1 MENLEIA
8 DQTPFSLI
16 DESRRHLACHPLYVQ
31 VGTETFQNVGDK
43 IEIIVQRQPQEVSR
57 TGPELFFNPGSADYL
72 KLVELYGMKRQGGDE
87 GTLVQKHFSC
97 LPGESQDEMRTR
109 FQAPFRR
116 HRQSLDGGSHIVS
129 ASNPLQ
135 CAVIAGFNAIFN
147 LDHGLAEA
155 FPSPSREG
163 PSVLQG
169 CQPVQLLLIHAVRP
183 RAYYNADHR
192 RMRKGLG
199 IEFHKALKRSVSI

>member
-1 MENLEIA
+1 MEGDVPRELCGNVYFPRKDFRTGRDEQYVIEGEAFRNLGIYESLHCDKIIWAKIQNIPQIAIDGTVFPQQAGSSGGRRREETALECIAGFKPVVEEMENLEIA

-87 GTLVQKHFSC
+87 GTL
-97 LPGESQDEMRTR
+97 
-109 FQAPFRR
+109 
-116 HRQSLDGGSHIVS
+116 
-129 ASNPLQ
+129 
-135 CAVIAGFNAIFN
+135 
-147 LDHGLAEA
+147 EA
-155 FPSPSREG
+155 FLVSPRG
-163 PSVLQG
+163 VPG
-169 CQPVQLLLIHAVRP
+169 
-183 RAYYNADHR
+183 
-192 RMRKGLG
+192 
-199 IEFHKALKRSVSI
+199 